1 MLFMDNFSMN
11 NPTKEE
17 KHFSLVFWIIISLA
31 IVIILV
37 IIFILFNGG
46 AKKSTDYSNQGL
58 NKSTNSSQNSKINR
72 TSSNSSIVKKE
83 NQTQTSIFNNTGNTN
98 IIKVNNT
105 NITSSNVSSEISTP
119 HKLNVSLGDYF
130 LKSNSTDTNISQ
142 PVNNMT
148 NSSLRESRELNL
160 YYQVYYSSSV
170 MSGIYNQYSDSENS
184 LLDPILTYEIENL
197 ENFSIT
203 LNFVSEIQG
212 YSLVSTDKIK
222 IPANAN
228 YTLNQNPSLNPGL
241 NLQELTNAN
250 LHYKIELSG
259 DVLQEETLPIKLY
272 AKDTMIW
279 GYYLD
284 GEFVD
289 MSYWI
294 AAWVTPHA
302 TEIDELISKSAKYH
316 PDNAISG
323 YLCDY
328 CESEAE
334 WQDYTNAQVKAIY
347 TALKNDYKI
356 TYINAPIAYA
366 SNQESP
372 QRVKL
377 PKDSIRLSSANC
389 IDGTV
394 LFASALESI
403 GISPYIELVPGH
415 AFLCYDL
422 NPTRTSYD
430 CLETTM
436 IGSYSFEEA
445 EEEGV
450 YEANEYF
457 NDPQTQFISVS
468 DERTY
473 GVMPIN

>member
-1 MLFMDNFSMN
+1 MLFMDNLSIN

-17 KHFSLVFWIIISLA
+17 KHFSLVFWIIISIA

-46 AKKSTDYSNQGL
+46 AKKSTDYSNSGL
-58 NKSTNSSQNSKINR
+58 NKSGNSSQNSKINR
-72 TSSNSSIVKKE
+72 TSSNSSIIKKE
-83 NQTQTSIFNNTGNTN
+83 NKTQTSMLNNTN
-98 IIKVNNT
+98 IIKFNNT
-105 NITSSNVSSEISTP
+105 NLTSPNVSSEISVP
-119 HKLNVSLGDYF
+119 HKLNVSLGDF
-130 LKSNSTDTNISQ
+130 LKSNSTDT
-142 PVNNMT
+142 VNNTT
-148 NSSLRESRELNL
+148 NPSVSESRELNL

-184 LLDPILTYEIENL
+184 LLDPIITYEIENL

-222 IPANAN
+222 IPANST

-284 GEFVD
+284 GKFVD

-334 WQDYTNAQVKAIY
+334 WQEYTNAQVKAIY
-347 TALKNDYKI
+347 NALKNDYKI

-403 GISPYIELVPGH
+403 GMSPYIEIVPGH

-457 NDPQTQFISVS
+457 NNPETQFISVS
-468 DERTY
+468 DERAY
-473 GVMPIN
+473 GVMPIS